1 MGMKMKKT
9 MKLLLLL
16 AMLAVGVTG
25 CGNKEEKEKP
35 SVKYENTEYDGL
47 FDIEAARKDIWI
59 DGQQLVLPVVLKDLP
74 AGWTYEDYNAKYL
87 DPGVGI
93 AILYYEGKKMIEVG
107 LENYDANHFDE
118 SIACNVTI
126 SASNC
131 NIANIVPG
139 VTTKQE
145 IYEKYGE
152 PVKVSEYGSYYY
164 GIVNGHKTLGGRQND
179 QSIIFKFNED
189 DVVRE
194 ISFTY
199 ADLTK

>member
-1 MGMKMKKT
+1 MGMKMKKK

-16 AMLAVGVTG
+16 AMLAVGAAG
-25 CGNKEEKEKP
+25 CGNKEEKETP
-35 SVKYENTEYDGL
+35 SVQYENTEYDGL

-59 DGQQLVLPVVLKDLP
+59 EGQQLVLPVVLKDLP
-74 AGWTYEDYNAKYL
+74 TGWTYEDYNAKYL
-87 DPGVGI
+87 DPGHGI
-93 AILYYEGKKMIEVG
+93 AVLYYKGQKMIEVG
-107 LENYDANHFDE
+107 LENYGVNHFDE
-118 SIACNVTI
+118 SIAYNVTI
-126 SASNC
+126 KESNC
-131 NIANIVPG
+131 NIENMVPG

-145 IYEKYGE
+145 IDEKYGE

-164 GIVNGHKTLGGRQND
+164 GIVNGYKTMGGRANNQC
-179 QSIIFKFNED
+179 IIFKFNEN